1 VTGCVIEGTRDRLVR
16 LQPHARWLTSATPTR
31 LHHSCSIPPLPPRSS
46 SAPPAL
52 PAAPPGPDR
61 HHTRSF
67 YKRQCHRSSSLPP
80 PRNLTST
87 PPPPRTSLR
96 SATSLAGTPPS
107 LPLWAGPPPVTRKAH
122 NATGR
127 GEAFSIY
134 ISNTQRLNHDHCM
147 VCWFYYKLLYE
158 TLCCVLEL
166 CTLLYQIFFPLI
178 YFFFRF

>member
-1 VTGCVIEGTRDRLVR
+1 VTGWCVFNLTLDGSPP
-16 LQPHARWLTSATPTR
+16 PHLLASTTPARFHLSLLA
-31 LHHSCSIPPLPPRSS
+31 PPLPLRPCPPR
-46 SAPPAL
+46 
-52 PAAPPGPDR
+52 
-61 HHTRSF
+61 
-67 YKRQCHRSSSLPP
+67 HRVLTATTPEASISGNVTGARRCRP